1 MAKGDAGGCDMQLPR
16 MTTRRWLFVVAVGA
30 LLLGAVE
37 RLRVRQPQRAERP
50 QPVLIETQSLESAV
64 NRDIPC

>member
-1 MAKGDAGGCDMQLPR
+1 MQLPR
-16 MTTRRWLFVVAVGA
+16 MTTRRWFFVVAVGA

-50 QPVLIETQSLESAV
+50 QTVPIQVLEEAI

>member
-1 MAKGDAGGCDMQLPR
+1 MQLPR

-50 QPVLIETQSLESAV
+50 QTVPIEIQSLESAV